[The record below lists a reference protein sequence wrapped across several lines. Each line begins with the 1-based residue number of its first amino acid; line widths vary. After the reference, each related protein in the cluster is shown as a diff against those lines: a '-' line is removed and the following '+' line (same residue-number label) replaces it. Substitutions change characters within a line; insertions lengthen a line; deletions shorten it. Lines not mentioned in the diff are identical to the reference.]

1 MTKEND
7 ALMNV
12 LVNNKPEE
20 LADTATLLQLL
31 TQVKLSHRPGIAVAV
46 NNSIIIQSNWNNFKL
61 NENDKITVIRAT
73 QGG

>member
-1 MTKEND
+1 
-7 ALMNV
+7 MNV

-20 LADTATLLQLL
+20 LAEAATLLQLL
-31 TQVKLSHRPGIAVAV
+31 TQVKLSDRPGIAVAV
-46 NNSIIIQSNWNNFKL
+46 NNSIISQNNWNNFKL